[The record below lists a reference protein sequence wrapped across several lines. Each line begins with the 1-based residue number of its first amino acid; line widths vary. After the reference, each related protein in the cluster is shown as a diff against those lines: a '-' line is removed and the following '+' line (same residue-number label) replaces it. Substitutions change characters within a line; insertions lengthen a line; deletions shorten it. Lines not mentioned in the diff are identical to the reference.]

1 MSGIESSTKAH
12 GEAARRRW
20 EPPALKVLPL
30 GAPAKRS
37 PAARERTAAAG
48 SPELPPSTACA
59 SDKYSPSGDG
69 LLVNYPP
76 DETEASGLRPAL
88 TGSPISIQRR

>member
-12 GEAARRRW
+12 GETARRRW
-20 EPPALKVLPL
+20 EPPALEVLPL
-30 GAPAKRS
+30 GAPAKPS

-48 SPELPPSTACA
+48 SPEHPPSTACA

-76 DETEASGLRPAL
+76 
-88 TGSPISIQRR
+88 